1 MESVSQTA
9 KLPTSPENKLL
20 KILGVGF
27 GLAIVIGATI
37 GSGILRTPGVVA
49 ANLGSVWLVLAV
61 WFLGGVYALVG
72 ANTFAE
78 LATML
83 PKDGGG
89 YVYIRRAYGDFFG
102 FAGGMND
109 FILTCC
115 GAAYISIIFGEY
127 AAALFPSLGGRENV
141 VAVSLLF
148 VLFLVNWV
156 GLRAGDFTQKLLS
169 LVKVIAFFVLIIACF
184 VFGGNANTA
193 PQESTAAL
201 ASSLSVFAAV
211 ALSLQAVMETY
222 AGWNS
227 AVYFAEENT
236 DPARAIPCSLFLGVL
251 LVMAIYVLVNGALL
265 YALPLSQIA
274 ASKLPAADAAQIIFG
289 EAGGKVITALA
300 LCSILGILNSIVLYN
315 PRVLFAMSRD
325 SLLPRQGAKVNEGG
339 TPTVA
344 LLITVALMM
353 IFALS
358 GTFETLLAIAA
369 FLSLVGDSVVYLT
382 IFVLRRRE
390 PDLPRPF
397 RAIGYPV
404 LPAIVLVGAWVLLIV
419 YVVGN
424 TMNSLYSIGILLL
437 LYPSFL
443 IIRRHLKT

>member
-1 MESVSQTA
+1 MKSVSLTA
-9 KLPTSPENKLL
+9 GSPRPQKNKLL
-20 KILGVGF
+20 KILGVSF

-49 ANLGSVWLVLAV
+49 ANLGSGWLVLAV

-72 ANTFAE
+72 ANTYAE

-83 PKDGGG
+83 PEAGGG
-89 YVYIRRAYGDFFG
+89 YVYIRRAYGNFFG

-127 AAALFPSLGGRENV
+127 AAALFPALSGRENT

-148 VLFLVNWV
+148 ALFIVNWA
-156 GLRAGDFTQKLLS
+156 GLRAGDLTQKLTS
-169 LVKVIAFFVLIIACF
+169 LAKVTAFFVLIIACF
-184 VFGGNANTA
+184 VFGGNAKPA
-193 PQESTAAL
+193 LPGSTAAL
-201 ASSLSVFAAV
+201 ASSLSVFAGV

-236 DPARAIPCSLFLGVL
+236 DPARAIPRSLFLGVL
-251 LVMAIYVLVNGALL
+251 LVMGIYVLVNGALL
-265 YALPLSQIA
+265 YALPVAQIA
-274 ASKLPAADAAQIIFG
+274 GSKLPAAEAAQKLFG

-315 PRVLFAMSRD
+315 PRILFAMSRD
-325 SLLPRQGAKVNEGG
+325 GLLPRPGAKVNERG

-344 LLITVALMM
+344 LFITIALM
-353 IFALS
+353 IVFALS
-358 GTFETLLAIAA
+358 GTFEKLLAIAA
-369 FLSLVGDSVVYLT
+369 FLSLVGDSIVYLA

-397 RAIGYPV
+397 RAIGYPI
-404 LPAIVLVGAWVLLIV
+404 LPAIVLIGAWIILVMYFI
-419 YVVGN
+419 GN
-424 TMNSLYSIGILLL
+424 PVNSLYSIGILLL
-437 LYPSFL
+437 LYPAFL
-443 IIRRHLKT
+443 VMRKYLKA